1 MSCLTAKY
9 GFRSKRSSLDKLCD
23 THHYL
28 TIKCNL
34 MHETTFL
41 ISLPSDSAG
50 GKTPPAHLRLVMVGA
65 QWSAKSSAGNTILRK
80 KAFAVHHRR
89 TTMSCEINHG
99 ILGERTLAVVDSPG
113 WFYNHTLQDT
123 SETDK
128 HEIENSV
135 YMCTPGPH
143 TVLLV
148 VGLASAF
155 NTSYHRAVQE
165 HMSLFRDD
173 VWKHTIVLFTRGDW
187 LGVKTVEEHIESE
200 EGLQWLMKQCGNRY
214 HVLDNMKDNDEM
226 QVQDL
231 LEKIEEMWAGNE
243 DSHYEVD
250 PDREAQLEARKEAE
264 GKLARRIRKTTERQS
279 RILGKL
285 FEGNQ
290 EIIK

>member
-1 MSCLTAKY
+1 
-9 GFRSKRSSLDKLCD
+9 
-23 THHYL
+23 
-28 TIKCNL
+28 
-34 MHETTFL
+34 
-41 ISLPSDSAG
+41 
-50 GKTPPAHLRLVMVGA
+50 
-65 QWSAKSSAGNTILRK
+65 
-80 KAFAVHHRR
+80 
-89 TTMSCEINHG
+89 MSCEINHG

-143 TVLLV
+143 AVLLV

-187 LGVKTVEEHIESE
+187 LGVKTVEERIESE

-243 DSHYEVD
+243 NSHYEVD